1 MDFLRLA
8 GDIYRQADKAAGGI
22 LPGGG
27 TPNPV
32 VSALSPAK
40 AALERSIKEAALN
53 AASAASNTLPDRVN
67 LYTRYVS
74 GLGNRGLELDTST
87 INALRPGAEQVRV
100 VRQTVP
106 VGAEFTESFLNNVKD
121 DAERNR
127 LLELRDSLISRGITE
142 DIYTPTYGPGFPMS
156 GAVDP
161 YGSPNAPLS
170 VTNTL
175 GRYSVEARPEK
186 NQIIYRDT
194 YDMQNEAEDPD
205 LISGKSQPGKA
216 WKSIESIWN
225 PAARRE
231 IMTGVSSP
239 DPNASNPYTPNS
251 ARNLGESFS
260 SSTFSPATQLGR
272 ALLYALPVKPKPYDI
287 EVRTPMFS
295 EY

>member
-32 VSALSPAK
+32 IRALSPAK
-40 AALERSIKEAALN
+40 AALEQSIKEAALN
-53 AASAASNTLPDRVN
+53 VAAAASNTLPDRVN

-74 GLGNRGLELDTST
+74 GLGSRGLKLDPST
-87 INALRPGAEQVRV
+87 IDALRPGAERVRV
-100 VRQTVP
+100 ARQTVP
-106 VGAEFTESFLNNVKD
+106 VGAEFTESFLNSVKD
-121 DAERNR
+121 EAERNR
-127 LLELRDSLISRGITE
+127 LIKLRDSLISRGITE

-161 YGSPNAPLS
+161 YNSPDAPLS

-175 GRYSVEARPEK
+175 GRYSVEARPED

-205 LISGKSQPGKA
+205 LISGKSQIGKA
-216 WKSIESIWN
+216 WKSIESTWN

-231 IMTGVSSP
+231 IMTGISSP
-239 DPNASNPYTPNS
+239 DPDASNPYTPRS
-251 ARNLGESFS
+251 AANFKES
-260 SSTFSPATQLGR
+260 SSNTTFSPATQLGR
-272 ALLYALPVKPKPYDI
+272 ALLYALPVKPRPYDI
-287 EVRTPMFS
+287 EIRTPMFS

>member
-27 TPNPV
+27 TPNSV
-32 VSALSPAK
+32 VRALSPAK

-53 AASAASNTLPDRVN
+53 AAAAASNSLPDRVN
-67 LYTRYVS
+67 LYTRYVT
-74 GLGNRGLELDTST
+74 GLGNQGLELDAST
-87 INALRPGAEQVRV
+87 IDALRPGAETVRV
-100 VRQTVP
+100 VRQTAP
-106 VGAEFTESFLNNVKD
+106 AGFELTDSFLNTVRD
-121 DAERNR
+121 EDERKR
-127 LLELRDSLISRGITE
+127 LTELKNSLLKRGITE
-142 DIYTPTYGPGFPMS
+142 DIYTPTYGPGFPTS
-156 GAVDP
+156 GAVNP

-175 GRYSVEARPEK
+175 GRYSVEARPED

-205 LISGKSQPGKA
+205 LVSGKSQPGKA

-239 DPNASNPYTPNS
+239 DPDASNPYTPRS

-287 EVRTPMFS
+287 EVTTPVFS

>member
-32 VSALSPAK
+32 VRALLPAK

-53 AASAASNTLPDRVN
+53 AAAAASNTLPDRVN

-127 LLELRDSLISRGITE
+127 LIELRDSLISRGITE